1 MKIPTFMKKND
12 LITFL
17 SSLGISIVIML
28 FVLNTLYAK
37 TEVLFSPKGSIKD
50 TIIKTIISSEEK
62 IDIVAFTFTAG
73 DIAEALYNAKER
85 GVKIRIIID
94 QRQDKERYPPL
105 EFLKEEGFDLQFLK
119 GNIGG
124 SMNNTF
130 AIFDGK
136 LLVTG
141 SYNWTE
147 YAEKFNYENAI
158 FIDESEVIEEYEK
171 EYESLYDKSIVQK
184 ARRLEQTESQIA
196 ASGAG
201 TVSGSSMSRSQ
212 SVPGNV
218 SKAKEEGEKD
228 VISDDNIAASFA
240 GKGARHIAT
249 LEDKKQVKN
258 VSELQKPFLNITFN
272 EFDKIFGNESELKMS
287 EKKRLWKDKFEGKY
301 VRWTGRV
308 GYKGIAVYDWNKVGI
323 MYKDSNIDVNLRFDY
338 TKQKKV
344 LRLNVGDVITY
355 TGKLVSL
362 RGLFSQYRLDDVDV
376 LQIR

>member
-17 SSLGISIVIML
+17 SSLSLSIFITL
-28 FVLNTLYAK
+28 FVSNTLYAK

-50 TIIKTIISSEEK
+50 TIIKTIISSEET
-62 IDIVAFTFTAG
+62 IDIAAFTFTAG

-94 QRQDKERYPPL
+94 QKQDKKRCQVL
-105 EFLKEEGFDLQFLK
+105 EFLKEEGLDPQFLK
-119 GNIGG
+119 GNVGG

-158 FIDESEVIEEYEK
+158 FIDESDVIEKYEK
-171 EYESLYDKSIVQK
+171 EYESLYDESIVQGV
-184 ARRLEQTESQIA
+184 RRLEQIEPHTVV
-196 ASGAG
+196 SGAEI
-201 TVSGSSMSRSQ
+201 VSGSSRMGSQ
-212 SVPGNV
+212 SVPENV
-218 SKAKEEGEKD
+218 SKTKEEGEKD
-228 VISDDNIAASFA
+228 VISDDNVAASSA
-240 GKGARHIAT
+240 GKAAKHITT
-249 LEDKKQVKN
+249 LEDKEQVKN
-258 VSELQKPFLNITFN
+258 VSELKEPFSNITFN
-272 EFDKIFGNESELKMS
+272 EFDKIFGNESEFKKS
-287 EKKRLWKDKFEGKY
+287 EKKRLWKDKYEGKY
-301 VRWTGRV
+301 IRWTGRV

-323 MYKDSNIDVNLRFDY
+323 SHKDSNIDVNLRFDY

-362 RGLFSQYRLDDVDV
+362 RSLFSQYRLDDVDV
-376 LQIR
+376 LQVR

>member
-1 MKIPTFMKKND
+1 MKIPTFMKKID

-17 SSLGISIVIML
+17 SSLSLSIVITL
-28 FVLNTLYAK
+28 FVSNTLYAK

-50 TIIKTIISSEEK
+50 TIIKTIISSEET
-62 IDIVAFTFTAG
+62 IDIAAFTFTAG

-94 QRQDKERYPPL
+94 QKQDKERYQVL
-105 EFLKEEGFDLQFLK
+105 EFLKEEGLDPQFLK

-158 FIDESEVIEEYEK
+158 FIDESDVIERYEK
-171 EYESLYDKSIVQK
+171 EYESLYDESIVQGV
-184 ARRLEQTESQIA
+184 RRLEQTEPHTVV
-196 ASGAG
+196 SGAG
-201 TVSGSSMSRSQ
+201 IVSGSSRMGSQ
-212 SVPGNV
+212 SVPENV
-218 SKAKEEGEKD
+218 SKTKEEGEKD
-228 VISDDNIAASFA
+228 VISDDNVAASFA
-240 GKGARHIAT
+240 GKVARHITT
-249 LEDKKQVKN
+249 LEDKEQVKD
-258 VSELQKPFLNITFN
+258 VSELKEPFSNITFN
-272 EFDKIFGNESELKMS
+272 EFDKIFGNESELKKS
-287 EKKRLWKDKFEGKY
+287 EKKRLWKDKYEGKY
-301 VRWTGRV
+301 IRWTGRV

-323 MYKDSNIDVNLRFDY
+323 SHKDSNVDVNLRFDY

-362 RGLFSQYRLDDVDV
+362 RSLFSQYRLDDVDV
-376 LQIR
+376 LQVR

>member
-1 MKIPTFMKKND
+1 MKIPTFVKKID

-17 SSLGISIVIML
+17 SSLSLSIVITL
-28 FVLNTLYAK
+28 FVSNTLYAR

-50 TIIKTIISSEEK
+50 TIIKTIISSEK
-62 IDIVAFTFTAG
+62 TIDIAAFTFTAG

-94 QRQDKERYPPL
+94 QKQDKERYQVL
-105 EFLKEEGFDLQFLK
+105 EFLKEEGLYPQFLK

-158 FIDESEVIEEYEK
+158 FIDESDVIERYEK
-171 EYESLYDKSIVQK
+171 EYESLYDESIVQGV
-184 ARRLEQTESQIA
+184 RRLEQTEPHTVV
-196 ASGAG
+196 SGAG
-201 TVSGSSMSRSQ
+201 IVSGSSRMGSQ
-212 SVPGNV
+212 SVPENV
-218 SKAKEEGEKD
+218 SKTKEEGEKD
-228 VISDDNIAASFA
+228 VISDDNVAASFA
-240 GKGARHIAT
+240 GKVARHITT
-249 LEDKKQVKN
+249 LEDKEQVKD
-258 VSELQKPFLNITFN
+258 VSELKEPFSNITFN
-272 EFDKIFGNESELKMS
+272 EFDKIFGNESELKKS
-287 EKKRLWKDKFEGKY
+287 EKKRLWKDKYEGKY
-301 VRWTGRV
+301 IRWTGRV

-323 MYKDSNIDVNLRFDY
+323 RHKDSNVDVNLRFDY
-338 TKQKKV
+338 TKQKEV

-362 RGLFSQYRLDDVDV
+362 HSLFSQYRLDDVDV
-376 LQIR
+376 LQVR

>member
-141 SYNWTE
+141 SYKWTE

-158 FIDESEVIEEYEK
+158 FIDESDVIEKYEK
-171 EYESLYDKSIVQK
+171 EYESL
-184 ARRLEQTESQIA
+184 
-196 ASGAG
+196 
-201 TVSGSSMSRSQ
+201 
-212 SVPGNV
+212 
-218 SKAKEEGEKD
+218 
-228 VISDDNIAASFA
+228 
-240 GKGARHIAT
+240 
-249 LEDKKQVKN
+249 
-258 VSELQKPFLNITFN
+258 
-272 EFDKIFGNESELKMS
+272 
-287 EKKRLWKDKFEGKY
+287 
-301 VRWTGRV
+301 
-308 GYKGIAVYDWNKVGI
+308 
-323 MYKDSNIDVNLRFDY
+323 
-338 TKQKKV
+338 
-344 LRLNVGDVITY
+344 
-355 TGKLVSL
+355 
-362 RGLFSQYRLDDVDV
+362 
-376 LQIR
+376 

>member
-1 MKIPTFMKKND
+1 MKIPTFMKKDD

-17 SSLGISIVIML
+17 SSLSLSIFITL
-28 FVLNTLYAK
+28 FVSNTLYAK

-50 TIIKTIISSEEK
+50 TIIKTIISSEET
-62 IDIVAFTFTAG
+62 IDIAAFTFTAG

-94 QRQDKERYPPL
+94 QKQDKKRCQVL
-105 EFLKEEGFDLQFLK
+105 EFLKEEGLDPQFLK
-119 GNIGG
+119 GNVGG

-158 FIDESEVIEEYEK
+158 FIDESDVIEKYEK
-171 EYESLYDKSIVQK
+171 EYESLYDESIVQGV
-184 ARRLEQTESQIA
+184 RRLEQIEPHTVV
-196 ASGAG
+196 SGAEI
-201 TVSGSSMSRSQ
+201 VSGSSRMGSQ
-212 SVPGNV
+212 SVPENV
-218 SKAKEEGEKD
+218 SKTKEEGEKD
-228 VISDDNIAASFA
+228 VISDDNVAASFA
-240 GKGARHIAT
+240 GKVARHITT
-249 LEDKKQVKN
+249 LEDKEQVKN
-258 VSELQKPFLNITFN
+258 VSELKEPFSNITFN
-272 EFDKIFGNESELKMS
+272 EFDKIFGNESELKKS
-287 EKKRLWKDKFEGKY
+287 EKKRLWNDKYEGKY
-301 VRWTGRV
+301 IRWTGRV

-323 MYKDSNIDVNLRFDY
+323 SHKDSNIDVNLRFDY

-362 RGLFSQYRLDDVDV
+362 RSLFSQYRLDDVDV
-376 LQIR
+376 LQVR

>member
-1 MKIPTFMKKND
+1 MKEND

-17 SSLGISIVIML
+17 SSLSLSIFITL
-28 FVLNTLYAK
+28 FVSNTLYAK

-50 TIIKTIISSEEK
+50 TIIKTIISSEET
-62 IDIVAFTFTAG
+62 IDIAAFTFTAG

-94 QRQDKERYPPL
+94 QKQDKKRCQVL
-105 EFLKEEGFDLQFLK
+105 EFLKEEGLDPQFLK
-119 GNIGG
+119 GNVGG

-158 FIDESEVIEEYEK
+158 FIDESDVIEKYEK
-171 EYESLYDKSIVQK
+171 EYESLYDESIVQGV
-184 ARRLEQTESQIA
+184 RRLEQTEPHTVV
-196 ASGAG
+196 SGAG
-201 TVSGSSMSRSQ
+201 IVSGSSRMGSQ
-212 SVPGNV
+212 SVPENV
-218 SKAKEEGEKD
+218 SKKKEEGEKD
-228 VISDDNIAASFA
+228 VISDDNVAASFA
-240 GKGARHIAT
+240 GKVARHVTT
-249 LEDKKQVKN
+249 LEDKKQVKD
-258 VSELQKPFLNITFN
+258 VSELKEPFSNITFN
-272 EFDKIFGNESELKMS
+272 EFDKIFGNESELKKS
-287 EKKRLWKDKFEGKY
+287 EKKRLWKDKYEGKY
-301 VRWTGRV
+301 IRWTGRV

-323 MYKDSNIDVNLRFDY
+323 SHKDSNVDVNLRFDY
-338 TKQKKV
+338 TKQKEV

-362 RGLFSQYRLDDVDV
+362 RSLFSQYRLDDVDV
-376 LQIR
+376 LQVR

>member
-1 MKIPTFMKKND
+1 MKIPIVMKRND

-17 SSLGISIVIML
+17 SSLSLSIVITL
-28 FVLNTLYAK
+28 FVSNTLHAK

-50 TIIKTIISSEEK
+50 TILKTIISSEET
-62 IDIVAFTFTAG
+62 IDIAAFTFTAG

-94 QRQDKERYPPL
+94 QRQDKMRYPVL

-124 SMNNTF
+124 SMNNSF

-158 FIDESEVIEEYEK
+158 FIDESEVIGKYKK
-171 EYESLYDKSIVQK
+171 EYESLYDESIVQGV
-184 ARRLEQTESQIA
+184 RRLEQTEPHTAQ
-196 ASGAG
+196 SGAG
-201 TVSGSSMSRSQ
+201 IVSGLSRNGSQ
-212 SVPGNV
+212 SVPENV
-218 SKAKEEGEKD
+218 SKEKEEGEKD

-240 GKGARHIAT
+240 GKGARHITT
-249 LEDKKQVKN
+249 LEDKKQVKKE
-258 VSELQKPFLNITFN
+258 SELQELFLNITFI

-323 MYKDSNIDVNLRFDY
+323 RHKDSNIDVNLRFDY

-376 LQIR
+376 LQVR

>member
-17 SSLGISIVIML
+17 SSLSLSIFITL
-28 FVLNTLYAK
+28 FVSNTLYAK

-50 TIIKTIISSEEK
+50 TIIKTIISSEK
-62 IDIVAFTFTAG
+62 TIDIAAFTFTAG

-94 QRQDKERYPPL
+94 QKQDKKRCQVL
-105 EFLKEEGFDLQFLK
+105 EFLKEEGLDPQFLK
-119 GNIGG
+119 GNVGG

-158 FIDESEVIEEYEK
+158 FIDESDVIEKYEK
-171 EYESLYDKSIVQK
+171 EYESLYDESIVQGV
-184 ARRLEQTESQIA
+184 RRLEQIEPHTVV
-196 ASGAG
+196 SGAEI
-201 TVSGSSMSRSQ
+201 VSGSSRMGSQ
-212 SVPGNV
+212 SVPENV
-218 SKAKEEGEKD
+218 SKTKEEGEKD
-228 VISDDNIAASFA
+228 VISDDNVAASFA
-240 GKGARHIAT
+240 GKAARHITT
-249 LEDKKQVKN
+249 LEDKEQVKN
-258 VSELQKPFLNITFN
+258 VSELKEPFSNITFN
-272 EFDKIFGNESELKMS
+272 EFDKIFGNESELKKS
-287 EKKRLWKDKFEGKY
+287 EKKRLWNDKYEGKY
-301 VRWTGRV
+301 IRWTGKV

-323 MYKDSNIDVNLRFDY
+323 SHKDSNIDVNLRFDY

-362 RGLFSQYRLDDVDV
+362 RSLFSQYRLDDVDV
-376 LQIR
+376 LQVR

>member
-17 SSLGISIVIML
+17 SSLSLSIVITL
-28 FVLNTLYAK
+28 FVSNTLYAK
-37 TEVLFSPKGSIKD
+37 TEVFFSPKGSIKD
-50 TIIKTIISSEEK
+50 TIIKTIISSEET
-62 IDIVAFTFTAG
+62 IDIAAFTFTAG

-94 QRQDKERYPPL
+94 QKQDKKRCQVL
-105 EFLKEEGFDLQFLK
+105 EFLKEEGLDPQFLK
-119 GNIGG
+119 GNVGG

-158 FIDESEVIEEYEK
+158 FIDESDVIEKYEK
-171 EYESLYDKSIVQK
+171 EYESLYDESIVQGI
-184 ARRLEQTESQIA
+184 RRLEQIEPHA
-196 ASGAG
+196 VVSGAEI
-201 TVSGSSMSRSQ
+201 VSGPSRMGSQ
-212 SVPGNV
+212 SVPENV
-218 SKAKEEGEKD
+218 SETKEEGEKD
-228 VISDDNIAASFA
+228 GISDDNVAASFA
-240 GKGARHIAT
+240 GKVARHITT
-249 LEDKKQVKN
+249 LEDKEQVKN
-258 VSELQKPFLNITFN
+258 VNELKEPFSNITFN
-272 EFDKIFGNESELKMS
+272 EFDKIFGNESELKKS
-287 EKKRLWKDKFEGKY
+287 EKKRLWKDKYEGKY
-301 VRWTGRV
+301 IRWTGRV

-323 MYKDSNIDVNLRFDY
+323 RHKDSNIDVNLRFDY

-362 RGLFSQYRLDDVDV
+362 RSLFSQYRLDDVDV
-376 LQIR
+376 LQVR

>member
-1 MKIPTFMKKND
+1 MKKND

-28 FVLNTLYAK
+28 FVLNTLFAK

-141 SYNWTE
+141 SYKWTE

-158 FIDESEVIEEYEK
+158 FIDESDVIEKYEK
-171 EYESLYDKSIVQK
+171 EYESLYDESIAQGV
-184 ARRLEQTESQIA
+184 RRLEQTEPHTVMSE
-196 ASGAG
+196 AG
-201 TVSGSSMSRSQ
+201 IVSGSSGRGSQ
-212 SVPGNV
+212 SVPENV
-218 SKAKEEGEKD
+218 SKTKEEGEKD

-240 GKGARHIAT
+240 EKGARHITT

>member
-17 SSLGISIVIML
+17 SSLSLSIFITL
-28 FVLNTLYAK
+28 FVSNTLYAK

-50 TIIKTIISSEEK
+50 TIIKTIISSEET
-62 IDIVAFTFTAG
+62 IDIAAFTFTAG

-94 QRQDKERYPPL
+94 QKQDKKRCQVL
-105 EFLKEEGFDLQFLK
+105 EFLKEEGLDPQFLK
-119 GNIGG
+119 GNVGG

-158 FIDESEVIEEYEK
+158 FIDESDVIEKYEK
-171 EYESLYDKSIVQK
+171 EYESLYDESIVQGV
-184 ARRLEQTESQIA
+184 RRLEQIEPHTVV
-196 ASGAG
+196 SGAEM
-201 TVSGSSMSRSQ
+201 VSESSRMGSQ
-212 SVPGNV
+212 SVPENV
-218 SKAKEEGEKD
+218 SKTKEEGEKD
-228 VISDDNIAASFA
+228 VISDDNVAASFA
-240 GKGARHIAT
+240 GKAARHITT
-249 LEDKKQVKN
+249 LEDKEQVKN
-258 VSELQKPFLNITFN
+258 VSELKEPFSNITFN
-272 EFDKIFGNESELKMS
+272 EFDKIFGNESELKKS
-287 EKKRLWKDKFEGKY
+287 EKKRLWNDKYEGKY
-301 VRWTGRV
+301 IRWTGKV

-323 MYKDSNIDVNLRFDY
+323 SHKDSNIDVNLRFDY

-362 RGLFSQYRLDDVDV
+362 RSLFSQYRLDDVDV
-376 LQIR
+376 LQVR

>member
-141 SYNWTE
+141 SYKWTE

-158 FIDESEVIEEYEK
+158 FIDESDVIEKYEK
-171 EYESLYDKSIVQK
+171 EYESLYDESIAQGV
-184 ARRLEQTESQIA
+184 RRLEQTEPHTVVSE
-196 ASGAG
+196 AG
-201 TVSGSSMSRSQ
+201 IVSGSSGGGSQ
-212 SVPGNV
+212 SVPENV
-218 SKAKEEGEKD
+218 NKTKEEGEKD

-323 MYKDSNIDVNLRFDY
+323 RHKDSNIDVNLRFDY

-362 RGLFSQYRLDDVDV
+362 RGLFSHYRLDDVDV

>member
-12 LITFL
+12 LIAFL
-17 SSLGISIVIML
+17 YSLSLSIVITL
-28 FVLNTLYAK
+28 FVSKTLYAK

-50 TIIKTIISSEEK
+50 TIIKTIISSEET
-62 IDIVAFTFTAG
+62 IDIAAFTFTAG

-94 QRQDKERYPPL
+94 QKQDKKRCQVL
-105 EFLKEEGFDLQFLK
+105 EFLKEEGLDPQFLK

-240 GKGARHIAT
+240 GKGDKHIT
-249 LEDKKQVKN
+249 TFEDKKQVEN
-258 VSELQKPFLNITFN
+258 VGELQKPFLNITFN

-323 MYKDSNIDVNLRFDY
+323 RHKDSNIDVNLRFDY

-362 RGLFSQYRLDDVDV
+362 RGLFSHYRLDDVDV

>member
-17 SSLGISIVIML
+17 SSLSLSIFITL
-28 FVLNTLYAK
+28 FVSNTLYAK

-50 TIIKTIISSEEK
+50 TIIKTIISSEET
-62 IDIVAFTFTAG
+62 IDIAAFTFTAG

-94 QRQDKERYPPL
+94 QKQDKKRCQVL
-105 EFLKEEGFDLQFLK
+105 EFLKEEGLDPQFLK
-119 GNIGG
+119 GNVGG

-158 FIDESEVIEEYEK
+158 FIDESDVIEKYEK
-171 EYESLYDKSIVQK
+171 EYELLYDESIVQGV
-184 ARRLEQTESQIA
+184 RRLEQIEPHTVV
-196 ASGAG
+196 SGAEI
-201 TVSGSSMSRSQ
+201 VSGSSRMGSQ
-212 SVPGNV
+212 SVPENV
-218 SKAKEEGEKD
+218 SKTKEEGEKD
-228 VISDDNIAASFA
+228 VISDDNVAASFA
-240 GKGARHIAT
+240 GKAARHITT
-249 LEDKKQVKN
+249 LEDKEQVKN
-258 VSELQKPFLNITFN
+258 VSELKEPFSNITFN
-272 EFDKIFGNESELKMS
+272 EFDKIFGNESELKKS
-287 EKKRLWKDKFEGKY
+287 EKKRLWNDKYEGKY
-301 VRWTGRV
+301 IRWTGKV

-323 MYKDSNIDVNLRFDY
+323 SHKDSNIDVNLRFDY

-362 RGLFSQYRLDDVDV
+362 RSLFSQYRLDDVDV
-376 LQIR
+376 LQVR